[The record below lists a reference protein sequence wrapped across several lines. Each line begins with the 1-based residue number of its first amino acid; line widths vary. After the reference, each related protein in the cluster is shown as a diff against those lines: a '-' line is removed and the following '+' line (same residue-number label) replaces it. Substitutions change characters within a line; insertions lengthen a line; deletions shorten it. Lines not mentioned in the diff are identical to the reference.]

1 MAFLLLLLFILIGV
15 WIVGGLCAQPIT
27 RFVRRYWSMFAYE
40 GEHFLLWGGLLL
52 SAFGVGLLVMY
63 LVLAM

>member
-1 MAFLLLLLFILIGV
+1 M
-15 WIVGGLCAQPIT
+15 VGGLCARPIT
-27 RFVRRYWSMFAYE
+27 RFIRQYWSMFAYE